1 MQLWKSWWLSWSA
14 LLRNFV
20 RASALFMISVYRTTL
35 SAWVGGV
42 CRFEPSCS
50 CYAETAF
57 KIHSPVMAFKLTL
70 IRLLKCHPL
79 GPFGYDPVP
88 EQLRK
93 SP

>member
-1 MQLWKSWWLSWSA
+1 MELWKSWWLRLSA
-14 LLRNFV
+14 LLPRMV
-20 RASALFMISVYRTTL
+20 RALALFMIGVYRSSL

-57 KIHSPVMAFKLTL
+57 KIHPPLRAFRLTL

-79 GPFGYDPVP
+79 GPFGFDPVP